1 MEEYKLQVF
10 ESTLLREMLF
20 VRELKE
26 GGMENITWW
35 RLIWFLQVT

>member
-26 GGMENITWW
+26 GGMENITW
-35 RLIWFLQVT
+35 